1 MKRIIYFP
9 LSLLM
14 FVFFLPCLF
23 GFQKSDSIKTITR
36 PYLGVYACEKLVFG
50 GIDYTKHAQDL
61 KIELCS
67 NGKLVATAKDAA
79 GKIRKESAA
88 QRHSASLIAKDVAS
102 RTYVPYYLTVFIE
115 AAVGSGA
122 HDGNYSASVTEERTC
137 RSQNVGMEMNLGHR
151 TPHFKSHG
159 QRSGR
164 FGRD

>member
-1 MKRIIYFP
+1 MLI
-9 LSLLM
+9 

-79 GKIRKESAA
+79 GKIRKETAAYSVDEKTGEISLQNLPLAPSAESHA
-88 QRHSASLIAKDVAS
+88 TYQNDKIYFTARCGEKMLFAIFS
-102 RTYVPYYLTVFIE
+102 R
-115 AAVGSGA
+115 
-122 HDGNYSASVTEERTC
+122 
-137 RSQNVGMEMNLGHR
+137 
-151 TPHFKSHG
+151 
-159 QRSGR
+159 
-164 FGRD
+164 